1 MRRVTVSQDAIVKPD
16 IIRGSDRAF
25 FLRGFRVFISTYLM
39 PDGAYSKPEVI
50 NEAGYSPDRTAAEPW
65 HKFGQKDAILDGVDD
80 TLCLAP
86 RSWVTSQPQT
96 SDDGSGQ
103 HEN

>member
-1 MRRVTVSQDAIVKPD
+1 MMVSQDAIVKPD

-39 PDGAYSKPEVI
+39 LTARTRNQKSSMRLDIPLTEPQQSLGI
-50 NEAGYSPDRTAAEPW
+50 NLAKKMPSSTA
-65 HKFGQKDAILDGVDD
+65 LM
-80 TLCLAP
+80 T
-86 RSWVTSQPQT
+86 RSVWLPALGSLSQPQT